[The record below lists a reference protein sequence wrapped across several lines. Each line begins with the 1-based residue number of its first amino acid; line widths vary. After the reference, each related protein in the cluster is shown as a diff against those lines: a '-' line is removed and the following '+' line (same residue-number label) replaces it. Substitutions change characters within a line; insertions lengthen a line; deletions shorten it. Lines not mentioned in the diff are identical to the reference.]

1 MLVIEFG
8 AVRERKNIDILKKA
22 VEEGDIFVYPTDT
35 LYGLGGNFYS
45 PRVHRQI
52 DALKGRSDLPYSA
65 CVAGLPMIESLTTE
79 RPDIFQEI
87 YEKLLP
93 GKFTLLLK
101 AAPSLP
107 AHLLKGSTKI
117 GIRLPDVPELLR
129 LIEIL
134 GTPLISTSVN
144 RSGEVPLND
153 PQTIQKEF
161 PHIPLLIDAGPL
173 PPSRGSTILDLTE
186 SPPKVIRA
194 GDSLDQLQKLNIPLT
209 RNLSHD

>member
-1 MLVIEFG
+1 MLVIEFSDI
-8 AVRERKNIDILKKA
+8 RERKNIDILKKT
-22 VEEGDIFVYPTDT
+22 VEKEDIFVYPTDT

-45 PRVHRQI
+45 PRVHQQI

-87 YEKLLP
+87 YERLLP

-101 AAPSLP
+101 AAPSLSGS
-107 AHLLKGSTKI
+107 LLKGSARI

-134 GTPLISTSVN
+134 ATPLISTSVN

-153 PQTIQKEF
+153 PQAIQKEF

-173 PPSRGSTILDLTE
+173 PPSRGSTILDLTQ
-186 SPPKVIRA
+186 SPPRLIRA